1 MKIIIKQKLVD
12 TPRNLV
18 RRCGYAEIFDFRS
31 QETSYVKRLSR
42 EFYPRFHAY
51 PQETSDGLIINLHL
65 DMKRPSY
72 EGFTAH
78 SGEYEGPL
86 LDTEAERIKK
96 IILTPRQN

>member
-1 MKIIIKQKLVD
+1 MKIIINEKLKD
-12 TPRNLV
+12 TARNLL
-18 RRCGYAEIFDFRS
+18 RRCGYAEIFDFRG

-51 PQETSDGLIINLHL
+51 PQETPEGGLTINLHL
-65 DMKRPSY
+65 DMKKPSY

-86 LDTEAERIKK
+86 LDKEAERVKS
-96 IILTPRQN
+96 IITKN

>member
-1 MKIIIKQKLVD
+1 MKIIITEKLKD
-12 TPRNLV
+12 TPRNLL

-42 EFYPRFHAY
+42 EFYPRLHAY
-51 PQETSDGLIINLHL
+51 PQETSEGGLAINLHL
-65 DMKRPSY
+65 DMKKSSY

-86 LDTEAERIKK
+86 LDKEAERVKS
-96 IILTPRQN
+96 IIMRQ